1 MIMLDL
7 INKILFYCKTFIL
20 LFVFTLTLYILLS
33 MNAYYGNGISNILM
47 IGIPLLMVLIIF
59 VISFFFKEGD
69 NNTFFN
75 VACILSLIAI
85 LIIDIRTIIDKNMVL
100 WVRGN
105 MNFYYFQNQIKQIK
119 ILSYCIFIG
128 NLLLIYKERK
138 IDKKKNT
145 KA

>member
-145 KA
+145 KD